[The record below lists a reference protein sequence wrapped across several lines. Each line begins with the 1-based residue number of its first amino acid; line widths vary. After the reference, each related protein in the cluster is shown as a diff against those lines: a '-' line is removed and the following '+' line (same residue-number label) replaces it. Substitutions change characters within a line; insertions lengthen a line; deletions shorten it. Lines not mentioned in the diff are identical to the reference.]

1 MKILRSILLAL
12 IGIACIITGIKELD
26 HDVGSMTFHEI
37 YRGDAYTGIQN
48 AISDVTLLVAQ
59 QNRIL
64 VYGLGYIM
72 IFGGATLIVCAIPT
86 NLSQKGE

>member
-26 HDVGSMTFHEI
+26 ASTATITFYEK

-48 AISDVTLLVAQ
+48 AICDVTRKVHEQ
-59 QNRIL
+59 TWIL
-64 VYGLGYIM
+64 KEGLGYIL